1 MSKITITATSKEAT
15 IELQYNGKTY
25 VQKCIPT
32 NTGVRYEGCSFS
44 DETDLPDDLVEELE
58 EFVAY
63 DLMRMLGKA
72 NKVLKCK
79 ICGRQLEHYAIA
91 STGLCTPCFTSN
103 A

>member
-32 NTGVRYEGCSFS
+32 KTGARYEGCSFS

-58 EFVAY
+58 GFVAY
-63 DLMRMLGKA
+63 NLMRALQKA
-72 NKVLKCK
+72 K
-79 ICGRQLEHYAIA
+79 
-91 STGLCTPCFTSN
+91 
-103 A
+103 